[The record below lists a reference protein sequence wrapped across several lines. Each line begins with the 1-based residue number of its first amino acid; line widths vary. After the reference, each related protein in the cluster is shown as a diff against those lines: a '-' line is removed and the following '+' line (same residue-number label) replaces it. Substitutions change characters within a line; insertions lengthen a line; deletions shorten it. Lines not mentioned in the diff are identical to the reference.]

1 MSRVTWPALVVT
13 LLAAPALVALVPA
26 AQDVPA
32 PPKAGTIVT
41 AGQEGVR
48 LAAARTTSVN
58 NLKQIGLAAH
68 IFHDKYNAFPAG
80 VFDASGKKVGLSWRV
95 AILPFIE
102 QDALYRE
109 FKLDEPWDSDHNKK
123 LIAKMPKVF
132 APPAGEKVAAG
143 YTYYQM
149 FT

>member
-1 MSRVTWPALVVT
+1 MFRITWPALVVT

-68 IFHDKYNAFPAG
+68 NYLAAYNAFPAG
-80 VFDASGKKVGLSWRV
+80 VFDASGKKLGLSWRV

-102 QDALYRE
+102 EGKLYNE
-109 FKLDEPWDSDHNKK
+109 FRLHE
-123 LIAKMPKVF
+123 
-132 APPAGEKVAAG
+132 
-143 YTYYQM
+143 
-149 FT
+149 